1 MVDYFGRNI
10 NYMRIS
16 ITDRCNLRCRY
27 CMPNGAAMTE
37 MSELL
42 TYEEIAE
49 VCKVAVSMG
58 ITRFK
63 ITGGEPLVRKDCDR
77 LIAMINAIP
86 GVEDVTL
93 TTNGILLKQYAN
105 KLKASGLKVV
115 NVSLDTLDS
124 DMYAKITGFDMLSQ
138 VLEGIDEAIKVG
150 VCVKLNTVLTEDNS
164 DYRSLI
170 QYAQEKGITVRFIEM
185 MPIGY
190 GKKQRGLSNQKIMD
204 QITMQYG
211 ELEYVEERQGNGPS
225 VYYRIPG
232 QKGHIG
238 FISAIHGKFCAS
250 CNRIRMTALGEVK
263 ACLCYDSTISI
274 KESLRAGDMKMVKAL
289 MIEAVRTKPLEH
301 CFESMSQIT
310 ETKNMIQ
317 IGG

>member
-27 CMPNGAAMTE
+27 CMPNGATMTE

-42 TYEEIAE
+42 TYEEIIE
-49 VCKVAVSMG
+49 VCKVAVSIG

-63 ITGGEPLVRKDCDR
+63 ITGGEPLVRRDCDN
-77 LIAMINAIP
+77 LIAMINDIP

-93 TTNGILLKQYAN
+93 TTNGILLKQYAK
-105 KLKASGLKVV
+105 KLKESGLKAV
-115 NVSLDTLDS
+115 NVSLDTLDQ
-124 DMYAKITGFDMLSQ
+124 DIYAKITGFDALWQ
-138 VLEGIDEAIKVG
+138 VLEGIDAAVKAG
-150 VCVKLNTVLTEDNS
+150 LCVKINAVLTEDNS
-164 DYRSLI
+164 DYEALI
-170 QYAQEKGITVRFIEM
+170 QYAEKTGITVRFIEM

-190 GKKQRGLSNQKIMD
+190 GKKQQGLSNKQIMNHM
-204 QITMQYG
+204 IAEYG
-211 ELEYVEERQGNGPS
+211 ELEYIEERQGNGPS

-232 QKGHIG
+232 HKGHIG
-238 FISAIHGKFCAS
+238 FISAIHGKFCS
-250 CNRIRMTALGEVK
+250 TCNRIRMTALGEIK
-263 ACLCYDSTISI
+263 SCLCYDSTISI
-274 KESLRAGDMKMVKAL
+274 KEALRAGDLQMVKAL
-289 MIEAVRTKPLEH
+289 MIEAVSKKPLEH